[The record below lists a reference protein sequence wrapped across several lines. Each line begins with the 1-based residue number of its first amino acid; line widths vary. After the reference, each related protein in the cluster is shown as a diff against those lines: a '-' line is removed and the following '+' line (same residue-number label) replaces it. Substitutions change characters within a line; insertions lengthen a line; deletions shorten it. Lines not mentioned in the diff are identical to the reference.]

1 MKTDNKNL
9 NVKSLGGKKA
19 QFLPET
25 HCWQLGLPHLPE
37 KFVPCQ
43 AERDAYNLTNRNRA
57 RVTYPIRF
65 SGAFPAG
72 ERV

>member
-9 NVKSLGGKKA
+9 NVKSLEKNA
-19 QFLPET
+19 HFLPET
-25 HCWQLGLPHLPE
+25 RCWQLGLPHLPE

-57 RVTYPIRF
+57 HVT
-65 SGAFPAG
+65 
-72 ERV
+72 